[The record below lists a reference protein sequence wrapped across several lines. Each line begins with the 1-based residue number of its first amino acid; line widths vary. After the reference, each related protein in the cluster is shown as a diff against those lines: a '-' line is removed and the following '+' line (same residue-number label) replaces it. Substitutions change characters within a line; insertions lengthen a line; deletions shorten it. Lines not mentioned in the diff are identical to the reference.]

1 MASPDGNASGPGI
14 RLEHRDGYGIADLHM
29 HTDHSDGMA
38 PVSAVMEYVEHRTNL
53 DVIAI
58 TDHDTLDGSLAAREL
73 AARRNYSFELV
84 MGNEITTLSGH
95 LLALFIEKPVNS
107 PPAADSHYRR
117 RSRPGRALHRP
128 PSHELADAKRR
139 PPRPRQGDVQRRR
152 RPASTAL
159 RPTIPRWRVGSFP
172 ARCEASTR
180 ANTILP
186 KPVGSDAH
194 FLPAVGSGYT
204 IFPGNGAED
213 LLRALQGKTTV
224 AGGFREP
231 SLREIGLGR
240 ILAQQVRSLLVL
252 PIRRVGQKA
261 SRKMRIRGQA
271 EPLN

>member
-107 PPAADSHYRR
+107 LQPLTRTIAAVHDQGGLCIVPHPMSWLT
-117 RSRPGRALHRP
+117 RSVGRRALDRVMSNGADGRFDGIETYNP
-128 PSHELADAKRR
+128 TLA
-139 PPRPRQGDVQRRR
+139 G
-152 RPASTAL
+152 
-159 RPTIPRWRVGSFP
+159 RVVSGKVRSLNKSQYHL
-172 ARCEASTR
+172 AETG
-180 ANTILP
+180 
-186 KPVGSDAH
+186 GSDAH